1 MKALSFPFGL
11 PQSIKWLGRVS
22 EISHNFLKV
31 QLKSAFRVVRII
43 SMILIA
49 HSNILLCLF
58 IYILSSIYTC
68 IIYLSSTHQPPAFTY
83 PPITPIAYLSSIIH
97 LSVIYAVLCVT
108 TSSLLFSLFCPYD
121 IRRGRNNFALFRETI
136 SRRSC
141 TKAEQ
146 WPPISLALQ
155 LLGILLALE
164 RAG

>member
-1 MKALSFPFGL
+1 M
-11 PQSIKWLGRVS
+11 S
-22 EISHNFLKV
+22 EISPNFLKV

-43 SMILIA
+43 SMILIT

-58 IYILSSIYTC
+58 IHILSSIYTC
-68 IIYLSSTHQPPAFTY
+68 IIYLFSTYHPPAFTY
-83 PPITPIAYLSSIIH
+83 PPVTLITYLSSILH

-136 SRRSC
+136 SRSRRSC

-146 WPPISLALQ
+146 WPPPPRSLALQ

-164 RAG
+164 LLGKMIPDRHF